1 MNKCLINYLLTKF
14 LTMKLQAKFLCALTL
29 FLTASFGML
38 HAQDNNVNTEFG
50 VKGGFNMSNLYGSGD
65 DVDDN
70 NILYGF
76 NAGVYATLPI
86 SDFVAIQPELLF
98 TTKGAELEYSNAFA
112 SGNTKFKL
120 NYIEL
125 PLLVRVNVTK
135 NFNIHAGGYASYL
148 VSSKVT
154 GDGTIEFDE
163 EIDADDLARFDAGIS
178 AGIGVDFSPISVG
191 LRYNYGLTTVG
202 KERTFAG
209 TTYTVPDAKNS
220 NLTLYLSYKLN

>member
-1 MNKCLINYLLTKF
+1 
-14 LTMKLQAKFLCALTL
+14 MKLQANFLCAFTL
-29 FLTASFGML
+29 FLSASFGML
-38 HAQDNNVNTEFG
+38 HAQDTNVTTEFG
-50 VKGGFNMSNLYGSGD
+50 VKGGFNMSNLVDSGD
-65 DVDDN
+65 DPDDN

-98 TTKGAELEYSNAFA
+98 TTKGSELKYDNAFA
-112 SGNTKFKL
+112 TGNAKFRL

-154 GDGTIEFDE
+154 GSGDFDFNQD
-163 EIDADDLARFDAGIS
+163 IDTDDLAKFDAGLS
-178 AGIGVDFSPISVG
+178 AGLGVDFNPISVG
-191 LRYNYGLTTVG
+191 VRYNYGLTTVG
-202 KERTFAG
+202 KERTVAG
-209 TTYTVPDAKNS
+209 TTYTFPDAKNS

>member
-1 MNKCLINYLLTKF
+1 
-14 LTMKLQAKFLCALTL
+14 MKMQNNFLCALAL
-29 FLTASFGML
+29 FISASFGML
-38 HAQDNNVNTEFG
+38 HAQNTNVETEFG
-50 VKGGFNMSNLYGSGD
+50 VKGGFNMSNLYNNGD

-98 TTKGAELEYSNAFA
+98 TTKGAKLEYSGPINGDA
-112 SGNTKFKL
+112 KFKL

-125 PLLVRVNVTK
+125 PLLVRVNITK
-135 NFNIHAGGYASYL
+135 NFNVHAGGYASYL

-154 GDGTIEFDE
+154 GDGDINFNE
-163 EIDADDLARFDAGIS
+163 EIDTDDLNKFDAGIS
-178 AGIGVDFSPISVG
+178 AGIGVDFNPVSIGV
-191 LRYNYGLTTVG
+191 RYNYGLTTVG
-202 KERTFAG
+202 KERTAFG
-209 TTYTVPDAKNS
+209 TTYTFPDAKNS

>member
-1 MNKCLINYLLTKF
+1 
-14 LTMKLQAKFLCALTL
+14 MKMQSNFLCALTL

-70 NILYGF
+70 NVLYGF

-86 SDFVAIQPELLF
+86 SDFIAIQPEILF
-98 TTKGAELEYSNAFA
+98 TTKGAKLEYNNALV
-112 SGNTKFKL
+112 SGDAKFKL
-120 NYIEL
+120 NYIEV
-125 PLLVRVNVTK
+125 PLLVRVNITK
-135 NFNIHAGGYASYL
+135 NFNVHAGGYASYL
-148 VSSKVT
+148 VSSKVK
-154 GDGTIEFDE
+154 GDGDISFDE
-163 EIDADDLARFDAGIS
+163 DVDTDDLNKFDAGIA
-178 AGIGVDFSPISVG
+178 AGVGVDFSPLSIG

-202 KERTFAG
+202 KERTVAG
-209 TTYTVPDAKNS
+209 TTYTFPDAKNS

>member
-1 MNKCLINYLLTKF
+1 MKMQTNF
-14 LTMKLQAKFLCALTL
+14 LYALTL
-29 FLTASFGML
+29 FISASFGML

-86 SDFVAIQPELLF
+86 SDFVAIQPEILF
-98 TTKGAELEYSNAFA
+98 TTKGAKLEYSGLVDGDA
-112 SGNTKFKL
+112 KFKL
-120 NYIEL
+120 NYIEV
-125 PLLVRVNVTK
+125 PLLVRVNITK
-135 NFNIHAGGYASYL
+135 NFNVHAGGYASYL

-154 GDGTIEFDE
+154 GSGDIEFNEDVNR
-163 EIDADDLARFDAGIS
+163 DDLNKFDAGIA
-178 AGIGVDFSPISVG
+178 AGVGVDFDPISIGV
-191 LRYNYGLTTVG
+191 RYNYGLTTVG
-202 KERTFAG
+202 KERTVLG
-209 TTYTVPDAKNS
+209 NTYTFPDAKNS